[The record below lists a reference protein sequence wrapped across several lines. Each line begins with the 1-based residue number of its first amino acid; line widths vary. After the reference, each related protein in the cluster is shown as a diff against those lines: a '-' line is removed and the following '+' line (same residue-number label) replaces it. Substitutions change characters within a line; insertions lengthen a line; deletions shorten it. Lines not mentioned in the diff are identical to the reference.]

1 MPQSGQSWVS
11 NPDLQSPLFAPLWP
25 ITERLCRRNDWPAP
39 DDYTA
44 LVARIREERGLSL
57 PALRF
62 APQSK
67 KPRRA
72 KRGPVE
78 LDQLYD
84 GSIALRGEVPCLT
97 ESYHDLFNAVI
108 FAAFPLAKQ
117 ALHARQFRALRERV
131 TPGVTRLPEAR
142 TREQDALTVFDEG
155 GSVVVV
161 SREFAERWPA
171 DNQPTLLDDGSTQA
185 RLWIFGHALLE
196 HILYGKY
203 QLRSCAVVL
212 TTDDEMPADIL
223 PWIDERLEARL
234 EDPSRFMVPGA
245 DGVVTIDEQ
254 GRTWL
259 ERSLPS

>member
-25 ITERLCRRNDWPAP
+25 ITQRLCRRDDWPST

-57 PALRF
+57 PELRF
-62 APQSK
+62 APQTK

-108 FAAFPLAKQ
+108 FAAFPLAKHT
-117 ALHARQFRALRERV
+117 LHARQFRALRDRV
-131 TPGVTRLPEAR
+131 TPGITRLPEAR

-161 SREFAERWPA
+161 SPEFSRRWPSA
-171 DNQPTLLDDGSTQA
+171 DEKTLLDAEPGQA

-212 TTDDEMPADIL
+212 TADTEMPADIL
-223 PWIDERLEARL
+223 PWIDERLAARL
-234 EDPSRFMVPGA
+234 EDPSRFTAPGA

-259 ERSLPS
+259 ETSRSS